1 MYLKSIKLIN
11 YRNYDQLYLDFD
23 KRINLLLGKN
33 GQGKTNILE
42 AIYLMSIGKS
52 FRTNKDKELIRFNS
66 ENTYIGGIFSKR
78 NDDNIIEL
86 VIGNNIKK
94 GVKVN
99 KVSIDKIM
107 QLLGNLNVVIFSPE
121 DLKLVKD
128 GPKERRKFIDREI
141 SQIIPLY
148 YNYISNYN
156 KILIQR
162 NKLLKSNYLDESLL
176 DIYDEKLSE
185 NARYIYLYRRDF
197 IKKIELLSKK
207 IHKNLTSDLEEL
219 KIEYV
224 NQIQVSG
231 DDDLETLKNKFLKK
245 IRSSRNLDKQ
255 YRTTKIG
262 PHRDDISIFINSLDV
277 RLYGSQGQQRTASIS
292 LKLSEIELI
301 KEETS
306 EYPILLLDDIFSE
319 LDQRRQRLLIE
330 EFEDIQIFI
339 TSAEENHKLIF
350 EDKKDVNII
359 YIEKGRA
366 SQ

>member
-11 YRNYDQLYLDFD
+11 FRNYDQLHLNFD
-23 KRINLLLGKN
+23 KKINLLLGKN

-66 ENTYIGGIFSKR
+66 ENSYVGGIFCKKLE
-78 NDDNIIEL
+78 DNIIEL
-86 VIGNNIKK
+86 VIGNNVKK
-94 GVKVN
+94 GIKIN
-99 KVSIDKIM
+99 KISIDKIM
-107 QLLGNLNVVIFSPE
+107 HLLGNLNVVIFSPE

-156 KILIQR
+156 KILTQR
-162 NKLLKSNYLDESLL
+162 NKLLKSNYIDENLL
-176 DIYDEKLSE
+176 DIYDQKLSE
-185 NARYIYLYRRDF
+185 YARYIYLYRRDF

-207 IHKNLTSDLEEL
+207 IHKNLTRSLEDL

-224 NQIQVSG
+224 NQIKVNE
-231 DDDLETLKNKFLKK
+231 DDDLEVLKSKFLNQLKA
-245 IRSSRNLDKQ
+245 SRNLDRQ

-262 PHRDDISIFINSLDV
+262 PHRDDISIFINKLDV

-301 KEETS
+301 KEEIG

-319 LDQRRQRLLIE
+319 LDQRRQKLLIE
-330 EFEDIQIFI
+330 EFEEIQIFI

-350 EDKKDVNII
+350 EDKDVNII

-366 SQ
+366 NQ